1 MHHPEGSNPQVY
13 KIFSERNDK
22 VVMRHLKSN
31 GDKNELQVLRSY
43 DFAICPLAQLLI

>member
-1 MHHPEGSNPQVY
+1 MHNPEGNNPQVY

-31 GDKNELQVLRSY
+31 GGKNELQVLRNC
-43 DFAICPLAQLLI
+43 DFAMCPSAQLLI